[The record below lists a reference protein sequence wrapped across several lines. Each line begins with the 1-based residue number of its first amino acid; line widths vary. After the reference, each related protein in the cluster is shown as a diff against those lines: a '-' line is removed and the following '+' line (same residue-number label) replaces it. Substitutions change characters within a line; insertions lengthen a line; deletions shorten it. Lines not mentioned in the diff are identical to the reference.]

1 MKTIILLSFVVLF
14 VGCVS
19 SSKRQ
24 NSSSKIVTADK
35 LQKENL
41 AVEKDVKA
49 ALPNEGLKAYQTEKI
64 AFLNIHDFPDSAL
77 LSAKVKMNPPDLAL
91 DEAKSLQMDRSEI
104 LRQALVTFC
113 DDCQQFEVLLPIEKL
128 SEQQFNFFFDKI
140 FLRQEVNLDEIK
152 ELTSELAAYDKLV
165 LILSSEDYEK
175 NRGFSKDNS
184 VIAITGAFIKSEVY
198 VFDLK
203 KKTTMARVNI
213 NLSNKDYLFY
223 SKKESTD
230 KQQAGSL
237 KEVKD
242 NTIKTLL
249 NDFRYDEVYP
259 YPISSESLTLFHFFY
274 NELCKSLFM
283 DAG

>member
-1 MKTIILLSFVVLF
+1 MKTIILLISALF
-14 VGCVS
+14 FLGCVS
-19 SSKRQ
+19 SSK
-24 NSSSKIVTADK
+24 NSKTFAFDK

-41 AVEKDVKA
+41 AVEIDVKIA
-49 ALPNEGLKAYQTEKI
+49 IPTEGLKANQKEKI

-113 DDCQQFEVLLPIEKL
+113 DECQQFEVLLPIEKL
-128 SEQQFNFFFDKI
+128 SEHQFNFFFDKI
-140 FLRQEVNLDEIK
+140 FLRQEVNLGEIK
-152 ELTSELAAYDKLV
+152 ELTGELSAYDKLV
-165 LILSSEDYEK
+165 LVLSSEDYEK
-175 NRGFSKDNS
+175 NRGFNKDKN
-184 VIAITGAFIKSEVY
+184 VVALTEAFIKSEVY

-203 KKTTMARVNI
+203 KNTVMARLNI

-223 SKKESTD
+223 AKKDSLD
-230 KQQAGSL
+230 RQPARGL

-242 NTIKTLL
+242 NSIKTLL
-249 NDFRYDEVYP
+249 NDYRYDEIYP
-259 YPISSESLTLFHFFY
+259 YPISSESLTLFHFLY

-283 DAG
+283 DPG